1 MIPEGRGPGEML
13 IGWGIE
19 IIDKDIYAFGAQLNK
34 VIVLSPDDDR
44 KFFISREFSID
55 VKLVM
60 DFCPLKKDLFASLCA
75 VDEQRLTL
83 LDGDGKI
90 IRKTGDFPSFQSSS
104 NIKGDND
111 IFQSGMTASPDG
123 KKIALACKHT
133 DIIDIYDL
141 EKDDFKRIQGPIGI
155 KLTVI
160 DQGIAKSLEPRYHTF
175 LLLSAS
181 EVEFWASYNGYK
193 SEKGELI
200 ATENQLPKQIFCFDW
215 NGRPL
220 RKIRLDYPFGG
231 FDIDWKNKIL
241 YTLELRDNYPHIV
254 KYQIDNILD

>member
-193 SEKGELI
+193 SGKGELI